1 MATWQDEPGAREWRQ
16 AVDTADRV
24 HGPGVPL
31 GELPGYRQ
39 GCAAINEVV
48 RLLADPTVPGALSAA
63 RSAIRRALRVMPQSG
78 PDQLCYEQR
87 WRGRHRWDGPLQV
100 CDRPTC
106 GRCLPLKAAAEQALP
121 SVSRRWTARGGTT
134 PENA

>member
-16 AVDTADRV
+16 AVDAADRV
-24 HGPGVPL
+24 PGPGVPP

-39 GCAAINEVV
+39 ACAAIDEVV
-48 RLLADPTVPGALSAA
+48 RLLADPTVPGALTAA
-63 RSAIRRALRVMPQSG
+63 RSAMRRALRVMPQSG
-78 PDQLCYEQR
+78 PDQLCEQR

-106 GRCLPLKAAAEQALP
+106 GRCLPLKAAAEEALP
-121 SVSRRWTARGGTT
+121 SVSHGETT

>member
-24 HGPGVPL
+24 HGPGVPP

-39 GCAAINEVV
+39 GCAAIDEVV
-48 RLLADPTVPGALSAA
+48 RLLADPIVPGALTAA
-63 RSAIRRALRVMPQSG
+63 RSAMRRALRVMPQSG

-100 CDRPTC
+100 CARPTC
-106 GRCLPLKAAAEQALP
+106 GRCLPLKAAAEVEA
-121 SVSRRWTARGGTT
+121 ARAHD
-134 PENA
+134 PAAAR